1 MRAKQLHEGKKNP
14 GKRELL
20 ALATEFIDSSF
31 QLDPAPSWQRDDGS
45 YDWAAARDAH
55 LSQLPASRLIA
66 LSRDATRA
74 LSKIHYKIWLENEI
88 ERLGVLIQE
97 LGARRV
103 LLSQKLSALDVFS

>member
-1 MRAKQLHEGKKNP
+1 MRAKHLHEGKQNP
-14 GKRELL
+14 NKRELR
-20 ALATEFIDSSF
+20 ALASEFIDSSF
-31 QLDPAPSWQRDDGS
+31 RLDPAPSWQRDDGS

-55 LSQLPASRLIA
+55 LSQLPVSGLKA
-66 LSRDATRA
+66 LRRDTIRA

-103 LLSQKLSALDVFS
+103 ILSRKLSALDVFS